1 MKQTQLEIAPRRPCK
16 YPEDIIGY
24 DDCKCWNITVSWK
37 NFRWSNTFLLYL
49 VAIQSELGDQ
59 YRTVRASSWMAYPSL
74 SREIFTIF
82 QIHPDQLCF
91 FILIQNKVLHPRHT
105 NEMTIGRF
113 PPFGGSFQITWSF
126 GRAAL
131 KQTCGDWNIS
141 FSLLF
146 SHLIISF
153 LCYSL
158 LFSSHIICLR
168 TLLSLSLPRSSS
180 LCLCSNLA
188 VSHLVIVVP
197 KSHFLGRNTL
207 AEGCSAITCR
217 ITRLSLTISWETGDN
232 GLPWTRPSW
241 QLAPSQTLT
250 QRV

>member
-1 MKQTQLEIAPRRPCK
+1 MIFLIMEVHRDQLSVLILIQNTVLHPRHINEMTTCLFPPLGGSLLTTWSFWR
-16 YPEDIIGY
+16 GS
-24 DDCKCWNITVSWK
+24 TVADMWRLK
-37 NFRWSNTFLLYL
+37 HQFQFTFFSSHRLFCTLLPSLFLSHYL
-49 VAIQSELGDQ
+49 F
-59 YRTVRASSWMAYPSL
+59 AYPSL
-74 SREIFTIF
+74 S
-82 QIHPDQLCF
+82 L
-91 FILIQNKVLHPRHT
+91 PR
-105 NEMTIGRF
+105 
-113 PPFGGSFQITWSF
+113 
-126 GRAAL
+126 
-131 KQTCGDWNIS
+131 
-141 FSLLF
+141 
-146 SHLIISF
+146 
-153 LCYSL
+153 
-158 LFSSHIICLR
+158 
-168 TLLSLSLPRSSS
+168 SLSLSSS